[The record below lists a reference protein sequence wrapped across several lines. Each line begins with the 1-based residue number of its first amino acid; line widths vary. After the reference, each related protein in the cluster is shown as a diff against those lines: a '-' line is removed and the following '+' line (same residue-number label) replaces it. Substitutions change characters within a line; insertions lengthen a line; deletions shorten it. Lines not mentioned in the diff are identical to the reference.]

1 VQSNSSLPISF
12 LRERTRNVGNRVIRH
27 AKPNQVRV
35 DGRKRDRY
43 GASAHCFRQQ
53 AGLSPRR
60 AAASE
65 HDLVD
70 GVPGLMQRRRQSR
83 TQIPRSN
90 NGDPRTTSHARQNS
104 RSGKMQKS
112 EVKMQK

>member
-1 VQSNSSLPISF
+1 
-12 LRERTRNVGNRVIRH
+12 
-27 AKPNQVRV
+27 
-35 DGRKRDRY
+35 
-43 GASAHCFRQQ
+43 
-53 AGLSPRR
+53 
-60 AAASE
+60 
-65 HDLVD
+65 
-70 GVPGLMQRRRQSR
+70 MQRRRQSR